1 MKQEIK
7 QAFNEQGYSFLLP
20 IQEKAIPQI
29 LSRKNLFIQA
39 ATGSG
44 KTLAYLLPALEIA
57 NSASNDTQILIITPT
72 RELALQVSEVAKNT
86 ANYSK
91 HHIVTVIGGLD
102 IHKQENALRHRPT
115 IIIGTPGRL
124 MDLYSQKKIDLSHL
138 LLCVVDEVDM
148 VISTGQ
154 RKETEY
160 LLQHTDTQL
169 VCTSATKND
178 LITSFFPEEYEE
190 IIQDDSHVNKN
201 IDTYYIK
208 TEDRKHSLLRLL
220 NSAPIEQSI
229 IFVNYK
235 NDANELAD
243 WLKKKDILVS
253 SFSSFYEERERIR
266 ILNGFK
272 NGKYRVLV
280 ATDAAARGLDLY
292 DVSHI
297 IHYDIPLDADTFIH
311 RSGRS
316 GHQGNHGT
324 TITLIR
330 NKDLENEVT
339 QYILEHSSVYNPE
352 QKYET
357 NLSIPLQKEEKN
369 AGVKDSDDNSS
380 RARRS
385 SRSTCNSTDYKRE
398 FKTTG

>member
-253 SFSSFYEERERIR
+253 SMS
-266 ILNGFK
+266 
-272 NGKYRVLV
+272 
-280 ATDAAARGLDLY
+280 
-292 DVSHI
+292 
-297 IHYDIPLDADTFIH
+297 
-311 RSGRS
+311 
-316 GHQGNHGT
+316 
-324 TITLIR
+324 
-330 NKDLENEVT
+330 
-339 QYILEHSSVYNPE
+339 
-352 QKYET
+352 
-357 NLSIPLQKEEKN
+357 LS
-369 AGVKDSDDNSS
+369 
-380 RARRS
+380 
-385 SRSTCNSTDYKRE
+385 
-398 FKTTG
+398 

>member
-57 NSASNDTQILIITPT
+57 DSASNDTQILIITPT

-148 VISTGQ
+148 VISTGEKKQ
-154 RKETEY
+154 
-160 LLQHTDTQL
+160 
-169 VCTSATKND
+169 N
-178 LITSFFPEEYEE
+178 IFFN
-190 IIQDDSHVNKN
+190 IQ
-201 IDTYYIK
+201 T
-208 TEDRKHSLLRLL
+208 HSLSVLL
-220 NSAPIEQSI
+220 PQRMISLLLSFQ
-229 IFVNYK
+229 K
-235 NDANELAD
+235 NMKKSFKMTLMLA
-243 WLKKKDILVS
+243 K
-253 SFSSFYEERERIR
+253 
-266 ILNGFK
+266 
-272 NGKYRVLV
+272 
-280 ATDAAARGLDLY
+280 
-292 DVSHI
+292 
-297 IHYDIPLDADTFIH
+297 
-311 RSGRS
+311 
-316 GHQGNHGT
+316 
-324 TITLIR
+324 TLIHTTS
-330 NKDLENEVT
+330 K
-339 QYILEHSSVYNPE
+339 
-352 QKYET
+352 QKIE
-357 NLSIPLQKEEKN
+357 
-369 AGVKDSDDNSS
+369 
-380 RARRS
+380 
-385 SRSTCNSTDYKRE
+385 STHYYAY
-398 FKTTG
+398 